1 MQKASGCV
9 PGAFQR
15 CPGQHRRRLAV
26 DGHAAP
32 QPIRNAHSARF
43 CGVAGEAL
51 HGADAEQPR
60 RDRGAQAAEYAR
72 RTELPQQSGG
82 NEKRQQRR
90 HDFFLHWKCG
100 YKFRNLLFYKERKYQ
115 YNITK

>member
-9 PGAFQR
+9 PGAFQC

-32 QPIRNAHSARF
+32 ADQKRAQREILRRGGQS
-43 CGVAGEAL
+43 L

-60 RDRGAQAAEYAR
+60 RDRGEQAAEYAR

-100 YKFRNLLFYKERKYQ
+100 YKFGNLLIYKERKYQ
-115 YNITK
+115 YNLAK